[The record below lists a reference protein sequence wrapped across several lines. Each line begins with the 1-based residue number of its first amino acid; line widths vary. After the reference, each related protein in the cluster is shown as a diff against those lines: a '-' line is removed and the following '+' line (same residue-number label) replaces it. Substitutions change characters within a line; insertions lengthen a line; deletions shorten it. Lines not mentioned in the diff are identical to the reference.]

1 MINVT
6 LMLLYITHMILFESQ
21 GLTMNKLKILV
32 SAIVEI
38 ALAMLTIG

>member
-1 MINVT
+1 
-6 LMLLYITHMILFESQ
+6 
-21 GLTMNKLKILV
+21 MNKLKILV